1 MLINNHLRAK
11 EKNGLNMTTATHSTP
26 QQKLRILFITDTDT
40 DGLAVTTFI
49 EITRAMRKIG
59 CVVEPVFLCHESA
72 GNIPDV
78 WPMHLL
84 IYKFGSYLSSIQVY
98 IKLIALVVNNR
109 KRFDWIMTEPT
120 SALFLAPFAML
131 RSVIP
136 SIPKI
141 VLDVRTQPVEVPDN
155 WRGYVTRKKFSMTIK
170 AAAHCFN
177 GMLAIT
183 DEMAKYLKKITD
195 IRMPVGIWT
204 SGVNLDLFNPDKL
217 YERISGIEGRFV
229 IMYHGVFTPTRG
241 LDMIILAIDKIR
253 REYPEV
259 LMFFLGDGSMREK
272 MKAMVRERDMDD
284 NVIICGP
291 VPNNEIP
298 RYLHSA
304 HIGILAFPNHEW
316 WSVQSPLKLFEYLA
330 MSKPVIISDIP
341 MNRNVVGNRNI
352 AFYIKDNSV
361 EQICEGIKTAIINRQ
376 QLSGMGEE
384 GRKII
389 VEEYSWMS
397 QAGKINKYLL
407 AV

>member
-1 MLINNHLRAK
+1 
-11 EKNGLNMTTATHSTP
+11 MTTAAHFTP

-59 CVVEPVFLCHESA
+59 CAVEPVFLCHESA

-78 WPMHLL
+78 RPQHLL
-84 IYKFGSYLSSIQVY
+84 TYKFGSYFSSLRTY
-98 IKLIALVVNNR
+98 IKLIALVVKNR

-120 SALFLAPFAML
+120 SALFLTPLAML
-131 RSVIP
+131 RPLIP

-155 WRGYVTRKKFSMTIK
+155 WRGYITRKKFSMTIK
-170 AAAHCFN
+170 AAARRFN
-177 GMLAIT
+177 GLLAIT
-183 DEMAKYLKKITD
+183 DEMAKYLKRITG
-195 IRMPVGIWT
+195 IHMPVGIWT
-204 SGVNLDLFNPDKL
+204 SGVNLELFKPDKP
-217 YERISGIEGRFV
+217 YERIPGIDGRFV

-272 MKAMVRERDMDD
+272 MEAMVRERGLD
-284 NVIICGP
+284 NHVVICGP
-291 VPNNEIP
+291 VPNHEIP

-304 HIGILAFPNHEW
+304 HIGILAFPDHEW

-352 AFYIKDNSV
+352 AFYIKDNSAG
-361 EQICEGIKTAIINRQ
+361 QICEGIRTAVINREH
-376 QLSGMGEE
+376 LSAMGEE
-384 GRKII
+384 GRKLI

-407 AV
+407 TV